1 MNGLNK
7 NESCNPRASETP
19 TTLTLLWSISVTI
32 YSGNNYR
39 KIYEQHFGPIPFDQ
53 EGRRYEIHHIDGNRN
68 NNRLTNLQC
77 VSMKEHYEI
86 HYDQADWSACTRIA
100 AKMHLST
107 AEIGVSTTLHNL
119 QMTKDGTHPWLG
131 SEFALERNRRLVAA
145 GTHNFIGGKIQSVSG
160 RNRVAKGTHPFQK
173 RPDGTSYMSELA
185 RSGKCP
191 LQKRPDGTSV
201 ASDTVKNG
209 THPTQKKWKCECC
222 GVSGKGGS
230 NFSRWHKNG
239 KCSLK

>member
-1 MNGLNK
+1 M
-7 NESCNPRASETP
+7 
-19 TTLTLLWSISVTI
+19 TI
-32 YSGNNYR
+32 YSGDDYR
-39 KIYEQHFGPIPFDQ
+39 KVYISHFGPIPIDVH
-53 EGRRYEIHHIDGNRN
+53 GRTYEIHHKDGNRRN
-68 NNRLTNLQC
+68 NHISNLTCLSIKQ
-77 VSMKEHYEI
+77 HYDI
-86 HYDQADWSACTRIA
+86 HYSQGDLAACTRIA

-107 AEIGVSTTLHNL
+107 AEIGALVRARNL
-119 QMTKDGTHPWLG
+119 QTVEAGTHPWLG

-209 THPTQKKWKCECC
+209 THPTQKKWKCEYC